1 MPAGSEA
8 LTRMRTENRWP
19 TDPRLSGAP
28 AENDERRVT
37 PGRLPRSMIVSRPV
51 ISDDQVLLFL
61 ILGELSKQRFAL
73 VWRGGHGPFL
83 GARRSLEFGE
93 LPEQRI
99 SLLRVERDLPLRSS
113 AIGPGAQSSVL

>member
-37 PGRLPRSMIVSRPV
+37 PGRLPRSM
-51 ISDDQVLLFL
+51 
-61 ILGELSKQRFAL
+61 
-73 VWRGGHGPFL
+73 
-83 GARRSLEFGE
+83 
-93 LPEQRI
+93 
-99 SLLRVERDLPLRSS
+99 
-113 AIGPGAQSSVL
+113 